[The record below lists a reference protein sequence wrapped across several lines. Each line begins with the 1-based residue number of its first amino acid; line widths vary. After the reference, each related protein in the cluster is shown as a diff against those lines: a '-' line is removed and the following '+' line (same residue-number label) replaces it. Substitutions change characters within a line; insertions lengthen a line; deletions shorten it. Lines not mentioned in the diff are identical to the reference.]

1 MENLSF
7 FNTNFEGGRNK
18 MGKIKILIV
27 DDEAAEI
34 IKENLED
41 FSFQE
46 PEAGIPVG
54 VEIETAFSIPEAED
68 KISRLKMEKKF
79 YDIMVIDMKMGSS
92 DEEGLK
98 IFDMQLSCIKIVLTA
113 RPSIENC
120 VKCLKAG
127 AFDYIEKNAVGYD
140 PYEKLKSAMKLGLD
154 ERLKKPFDPFM
165 RWLNKNLVE
174 FIEQYSGEY
183 IAVIDEIVVEHYL
196 NSYSLMERVK
206 KKYPFHHPTIATIPQ
221 KEDKEFLFLQ

>member
-1 MENLSF
+1 VILTE
-7 FNTNFEGGRNK
+7 
-18 MGKIKILIV
+18 KINILVV
-27 DDEAAEI
+27 DDEQAEV

-46 PEAGIPVG
+46 PESGVLIPVG
-54 VEIETAFSIPEAED
+54 VEIETAITIPEAED
-68 KISRLKMEKKF
+68 KISRLKIKKQF

-113 RPSIENC
+113 LPSIENC

-127 AFDYIEKNAVGYD
+127 AFDYIEKNSQQYN
-140 PYEKLKSAMKLGLD
+140 PYEKLKFSMKEGLE

-165 RWLNKNLVE
+165 RWLNKNLAE
-174 FIEQYSGEY
+174 FIEQYSGEH
-183 IAVIDEIVVEHYL
+183 IAVIDEIVVEHDLRYEAF
-196 NSYSLMERVK
+196 MERVK
-206 KKYPFHHPTIATIPQ
+206 KNYPFFIPTIATVPR
-221 KEDKEFLFLQ
+221 KEDKEYLFLQ